1 MQMGD
6 NRDNLPTKVTR
17 FIGRKPELAVIAMA
31 LETSRLVTLHG
42 PAGVGKTRL
51 AVQAASSIVSTFGQR
66 VWLVQLSALR
76 DQSMLASEV
85 AKSLGLP
92 DETSADPDA
101 ALARQLAESE
111 LLLVLDTCEHLTS
124 ACARLAAVLLDAC
137 PDLRIL
143 TTSREPL
150 GSALEH
156 VVPIFPLDATTPRSD
171 AVELF
176 LDRAR
181 AAVPGYALTAANSD
195 AVVQLCR
202 KLDGIPLA
210 IELAA
215 VRLRSMSAD
224 EITDRLDDRFRILGT
239 VRTTTDRHRTL
250 RAAVDWSYSLCTPE
264 EQRLWALLSV
274 FPGELTGEA
283 AEAVCGAGTRHA
295 LTRLADKSIVIP
307 LGGAPRGEAG
317 GLGISP
323 ADAGPGRYR
332 LLDTMREFGAGLL
345 ADADRQ
351 DARGRHRDYFLALAG
366 QAAARAGGS
375 EQVGW
380 MAWVRRERDNLRAAL
395 DYSFTTP
402 GEQPAG
408 VRMTLDLRCYWLM
421 LGSFGEGMH
430 WHELAT
436 AVCPG
441 TIDSAWATYGAGFFA
456 AQQGNLATARA
467 LLDQAAAAS
476 AGLAAAGQPDPQLAA
491 HIADAQGS
499 VAFYAGD
506 NEAAQERYGTALA
519 SFAETGFGDPL
530 ALVCYSRLASAS
542 LVALDFGRVIELSE
556 ECIRRCDEAG
566 EQWARSTAVWV
577 RGAARWLSGDIE
589 AGIGDALASLAVK
602 EALGDQHTATMC
614 VDLVAT
620 CLASRG
626 ASMADF
632 TRSTELYGAGE
643 AMWEVLN
650 APLQM
655 GPTYAELR
663 KDAAAKC
670 RAVLGDDQFEAALR
684 RGLAMSLPEATA
696 LARSESAA
704 AGPTTPKPLTRR
716 ERQIAALAGSGLGNR
731 EIAEQLT
738 LSKRTVDSHIEHIF
752 AKLGLTS
759 RAQLADWL
767 RAQD

>member
-1 MQMGD
+1 MGD
-6 NRDNLPTKVTR
+6 SRDNLPRGVTR

-31 LETSRLVTLHG
+31 LETYRLVTLHG

-51 AVQAASSIVSTFGQR
+51 ALQAARGVVATFGQR
-66 VWLVQLSALR
+66 ACLVQLSALR
-76 DQSMLASEV
+76 DPELLAGEV

-92 DETSADPDA
+92 DEPASNPSA

-124 ACARLAAVLLDAC
+124 ACAQLAEVLLGAC

-143 TTSREPL
+143 ATSREPL
-150 GSALEH
+150 AGAGEH
-156 VVPIFPLDATTPRSD
+156 VVPVLPLDATTRRSD

-176 LDRAR
+176 VDRAR
-181 AAVPGYALTAANSD
+181 ATVPGYALTTTNSD

-202 KLDGIPLA
+202 RLDGIPLA

-224 EITDRLDDRFRILGT
+224 EIVGRLDDRFRILGT

-250 RAAVDWSYSLCTPE
+250 RAAVDWSYGLCTTE

-274 FPGELTGEA
+274 FPAEFSGAA
-283 AEAVCGAGTRHA
+283 AEAVCGAGTQPA
-295 LTRLADKSIVIP
+295 LARLVDKSIVIP
-307 LGGAPRGEAG
+307 LDGAPG
-317 GLGISP
+317 GGP
-323 ADAGPGRYR
+323 GDPGTDPGDAAPGRYR

-345 ADADRQ
+345 AEAGRQ
-351 DARGRHRDYFLALAG
+351 DALRHHRDYFLALAAR
-366 QAAARAGGS
+366 AAARAAGR

-380 MAWVRRERDNLRAAL
+380 MAWARRERDNLRAAL
-395 DYSFTTP
+395 EYSFTTP
-402 GEQPAG
+402 GEELAG

-421 LGSFGEGMH
+421 LGSFADGLH

-436 AVCPG
+436 AVLPG
-441 TIDSAWATYGAGFFA
+441 TRDNAWALYGAGFLA
-456 AQQGNLATARA
+456 AQQGDLDRA
-467 LLDQAAAAS
+467 GELLDRAIAAAD
-476 AGLAAAGQPDPQLAA
+476 GLTAAGQPDPALAA
-491 HIADAQGS
+491 CIADARGS

-519 SFAETGFGDPL
+519 GFAETGFGDPL
-530 ALVCYSRLASAS
+530 ALVCWSRLASAS
-542 LVALDFGRVIELSE
+542 LVALDLGRAIELSE

-577 RGAARWLSGDIE
+577 RGAARWLSGDNE

-602 EALGDQHTATMC
+602 EALGDLHTATMC

-643 AMWEVLN
+643 AMWELLN

-663 KDAAAKC
+663 KDSATKC
-670 RAVLGDDQFEAALR
+670 RSVLGEEQFEVALR

-696 LARSESAA
+696 LARSEFAT
-704 AGPTTPKPLTRR
+704 AGPTAPKPLTRR
-716 ERQIAALAGSGLGNR
+716 ERQIAALVASGLGNR
-731 EIAEQLT
+731 EIAEQLI

-767 RAQD
+767 RTPD